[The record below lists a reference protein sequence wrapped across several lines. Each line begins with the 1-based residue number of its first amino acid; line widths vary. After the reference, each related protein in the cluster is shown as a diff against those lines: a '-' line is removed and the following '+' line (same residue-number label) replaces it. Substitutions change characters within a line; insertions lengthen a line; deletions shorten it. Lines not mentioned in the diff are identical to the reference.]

1 MIATGDLGVQ
11 SPQKGEDEHITLPAI
26 LRLSGRISIER
37 YSKLLEKIGELVYIA
52 LHKEDKDNYG
62 QDIG

>member
-1 MIATGDLGVQ
+1 MNTSP
-11 SPQKGEDEHITLPAI
+11 SPQSCVYQDAFLLNAI
-26 LRLSGRISIER
+26 QS